1 MNIHNGFISSAE
13 GQRDII
19 ATLLRHV
26 SVECYIYWCT
36 KQLYLYIVYAFQFFY
51 QKYIG
56 NRDERDMA
64 RTARMILEKIGDEK
78 KCESDEVD
86 FMTKEVETFSFS
98 TFNCIECDY
107 ESVRDFYKMNSKQK
121 KAYKELSANEKFL
134 WMILFTRNNSK
145 GKEKFNRVEKIIHG
159 ARQSSFDF
167 FVNDC

>member
-1 MNIHNGFISSAE
+1 M
-13 GQRDII
+13 
-19 ATLLRHV
+19 RHV
-26 SVECYIYWCT
+26 SEEIYIYWST

-64 RTARMILEKIGDEK
+64 RTARMIFEKIGDDEK
-78 KCESDEVD
+78 KCESDED
-86 FMTKEVETFSFS
+86 DLMTKEVETTFSFS
-98 TFNCIECDY
+98 TFNCIEY
-107 ESVRDFYKMNSKQK
+107 EYKSVKEFYKMNSKEK
-121 KAYKELSANEKFL
+121 KGYKELSVNEKFM

-145 GKEKFNRVEKIIHG
+145 GKETFNRIEKIIHG